1 MAGVNYPQPQGGL
14 AARIDKRAWSRME
27 ARSHEFLAQW
37 ATKVAK
43 RGNRSPVEDGLLAA
57 DLVAFEYENVLE
69 EALKAARS
77 LEEFVRFAAGDAL
90 LLVLARIKSLPFLG
104 GVAREEAE
112 QGLMLRY
119 MDAPVFD
126 EEEEPNEEGKGEPY
140 RVGLLT
146 ARALAQSFL
155 EWRARAWWAVAE
167 SELPEREEEGAASAA
182 QERPKENPGPRF
194 PRRAAWLADQ
204 MKRRALTQGW
214 FEARRQGP
222 DKKTIRKI
230 LRGEP
235 VSARSL
241 ATLADAL
248 GVQPDEIPH
257 D

>member
-1 MAGVNYPQPQGGL
+1 MTQPPGEPQGGL

-112 QGLMLRY
+112 QGLLLRY

-126 EEEEPNEEGKGEPY
+126 EEEEPSEEGKGEPY
-140 RVGLLT
+140 RMGLLT

-155 EWRARAWWAVAE
+155 EWRGRAWWAVAE
-167 SELPEREEEGAASAA
+167 SGLPEREEEGAPSGA
-182 QERPKENPGPRF
+182 QEATQDNEPGF
-194 PRRAAWLADQ
+194 VRRAAWLAEQ
-204 MKRRALTQGW
+204 IQRRKLSQNW
-214 FEARRQGP
+214 FEERRGGP

-235 VSARSL
+235 VSPKTLR
-241 ATLADAL
+241 TLAEAL
-248 GVQPDEIPH
+248 GVSPEDIPQ